1 VDEFTIHINP
11 SKHSGYINIFLMKW
25 FNWAPN
31 KLLFKLILILILLI
45 ISIGFTL
52 LIFKYGWEIGLLL
65 LIIII
70 ALSIVYFLI
79 INPHFGIIAYLCL
92 AYTFIYISRYT
103 NGFPLGTLM
112 DAMLIFFVLG
122 IFIKQKTNPN
132 FIILKNP
139 ISYAIFFWILYNV
152 LQAINPVADSFMA
165 WLYTVRTVAIVALM
179 YFIYLYHIRTK
190 QFLKKILKWWILA
203 SLINAIYALK
213 QEYIG
218 FSNNEQNYLDSN
230 PELANLLFQGG
241 HWRKFSINSDPITFS
256 FNMVMASILCFAL
269 MTGPLKTYR
278 KIVLGFLSLLFFYVM
293 LFSGTRSAYPLVP
306 VALILL
312 TILNFNKQL
321 LAIASI
327 GFLFIIF
334 LIFVPTSNGTIAR
347 FQTAFKPKNDP
358 SYQVRVANQA
368 RIKPYIQTH
377 PFGGGLGSVGTWGR
391 KFSPNSYLANFP
403 PDSGYVRVAV
413 ELGWVGLFLF
423 CTMIFVILQY
433 GIKSYFKIR
442 DPELKSY
449 LLAMILIVFAWNIGN
464 FPQEALVQYPSNVL
478 FFLAVAIIAAIYRID
493 QQQNF
498 EIDAKP

>member
-1 VDEFTIHINP
+1 
-11 SKHSGYINIFLMKW
+11 M
-25 FNWAPN
+25 
-31 KLLFKLILILILLI
+31 
-45 ISIGFTL
+45 
-52 LIFKYGWEIGLLL
+52 
-65 LIIII
+65 
-70 ALSIVYFLI
+70 
-79 INPHFGIIAYLCL
+79 
-92 AYTFIYISRYT
+92 
-103 NGFPLGTLM
+103 
-112 DAMLIFFVLG
+112 
-122 IFIKQKTNPN
+122 
-132 FIILKNP
+132 
-139 ISYAIFFWILYNV
+139 
-152 LQAINPVADSFMA
+152 
-165 WLYTVRTVAIVALM
+165 
-179 YFIYLYHIRTK
+179 
-190 QFLKKILKWWILA
+190 
-203 SLINAIYALK
+203 INAIYALK

-498 EIDAKP
+498 EINAKP